1 MTAIDAPS
9 DPRSTRTR
17 AAIVGAFRDLVLAG
31 RYDRLKINEIARHAG
46 VARSTFYEHYA
57 TKDELLGIGLH
68 APIAALADAGFTDAL
83 PPELAG
89 WLDHF
94 RDHRRTAGFIFNGP
108 ARRTVTQALA
118 LAIEARLV
126 DEHPA
131 LPAHLLAQ
139 QVAHG
144 QIALLAAWLAGRG
157 GGSAGDVA
165 DLLHRS
171 ARGALVALTDQA
183 SAASA
188 T

>member
-1 MTAIDAPS
+1 MAAIDAPS

-31 RYDRLKINEIARHAG
+31 RYDRLRINEIARHAG

-68 APIAALADAGFTDAL
+68 APIAALAGAAFADQQPAD
-83 PPELAG
+83 LAG
-89 WLDHF
+89 WLTHF
-94 RDHRRTAGFIFNGP
+94 RDHRRTAGLIFNGP

-118 LAIEARLV
+118 LVIEARLV

-131 LPAHLLAQ
+131 LPAHLIAQ
-139 QVAHG
+139 QIAHG

-157 GGSAGDVA
+157 GGSSEAVA

-171 ARGALVALTDQA
+171 AHGALVALTG
-183 SAASA
+183 AAGS